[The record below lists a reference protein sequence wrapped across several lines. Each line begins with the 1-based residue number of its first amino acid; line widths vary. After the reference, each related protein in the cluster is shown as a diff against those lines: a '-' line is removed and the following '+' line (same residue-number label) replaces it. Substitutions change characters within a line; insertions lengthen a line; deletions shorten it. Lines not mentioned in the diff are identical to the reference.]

1 MKTPTH
7 GYTWMV
13 SSLASIYFI
22 FIVWVLPLLFF
33 LATQPYFKAAVWSG
47 SSTSFFLYTRKMAN
61 ADQVKLETVIF
72 SYFVMKLTLSILHY
86 QNHDARGV
94 TLLHRTLI
102 MRGSKKFNRGGV
114 RGFRNTVDPKVDQWI
129 LMNINKFEAY
139 NVWAV

>member
-1 MKTPTH
+1 
-7 GYTWMV
+7 MV

-72 SYFVMKLTLSILHY
+72 SYIRHETNILRQELSILHY
-86 QNHDARGV
+86 QNMTHAG
-94 TLLHRTLI
+94 
-102 MRGSKKFNRGGV
+102 
-114 RGFRNTVDPKVDQWI
+114 
-129 LMNINKFEAY
+129 
-139 NVWAV
+139 